1 MDHAL
6 RELLGDKEGRAVLMR
21 RHNAGVT
28 LIELAIGLVILGLL
42 LSVAMPSFQAWLQNV
57 QIRNAAES
65 ILNGIQTA
73 RIEAMR
79 TNHSVELEIR
89 DGSGWTVMDRTT
101 MPNATIQQRDHVDG
115 SRNARVAMQPAG
127 AGKVSFNGMG
137 WVTDNAD
144 GSPAIT
150 QIDVTSSVMT
160 GTQSRPLR
168 IAVAPGGMVR
178 MCDPALTAPD
188 PRAC

>member
-89 DGSGWTVMDRTT
+89 DGSGWTVMDRTA
-101 MPNATIQQRDHVDG
+101 MPNATIQQRDHADG